1 MLLLVMQI
9 LIVASL
15 FLSVYMIVVTL
26 ERCRSEKRFTFV
38 YCVVTVFFYTLGY
51 LIEITCG
58 SLEGGIIA
66 IKIMYAGGCFMSP
79 LFFFFAAD
87 YCEIRI
93 PKKYYKIPLL
103 IIPVLFY
110 IVALTFEHHQLLYSA
125 YSYDFLSPIPS
136 MNIEPGSLYL
146 VGTFYPLFCI
156 VLSCIVLIRSI
167 IKQSHGRRFG
177 LILLLVSALAPLIA
191 QFTYVALSFFFTT
204 AVAGINF
211 TAFVVIISNFI
222 FFYNV
227 VRNDMFDLA
236 PKAHAITLDL
246 IRDAFIVLDWSMAYT
261 GSNKKAQDL
270 FPALNEH
277 QKGAS
282 ILSLENWPVVLTNQ
296 MEKLEKGE
304 YIERKYDVSSERREL
319 EFTLPQRP
327 GRIYSG
333 WQNRITSEAGA
344 TQGWIILIQDITE
357 TVTLIRNIEEAHQK
371 LQYFN
376 NNLRRAFSTY
386 LSEDVVEEIVSDPTR
401 LQLGG
406 INRHMT
412 ALFTDVKSFT
422 RIAEALK
429 PEQLI
434 DLLNYYLSAMSD
446 IILEQKGTIDKYQ
459 GDAIISFFG
468 APLELEDH
476 ALRACLAA
484 IMMKRAEKEAN
495 RYILGKKI
503 SPTPVLTRIG
513 INTGEMIVGN
523 MGTRKKMNYT
533 IISNAVNLAARLEG
547 VNKQYG
553 TWILA
558 SEATIKE
565 TGKHLLVRRLDR
577 IRVVGIQEPI
587 RIYEILETRA
597 HASTNLQK
605 LAQLFNKAFILFESR
620 KWPDAE
626 LAFKQILRLFPKDSP
641 SLLFLNRCIQFKN
654 NPPPPDWD
662 GVFKLTQK

>member
-1 MLLLVMQI
+1 
-9 LIVASL
+9 
-15 FLSVYMIVVTL
+15 
-26 ERCRSEKRFTFV
+26 
-38 YCVVTVFFYTLGY
+38 
-51 LIEITCG
+51 
-58 SLEGGIIA
+58 
-66 IKIMYAGGCFMSP
+66 MYAGGCFMSP
-79 LFFFFAAD
+79 LFFFFVAD

-93 PKKYYKIPLL
+93 PKKYYQIPLL
-103 IIPVLFY
+103 IVPIFVY
-110 IVALTFEHHQLLYSA
+110 IIAFTFEHHQLLYT
-125 YSYDFLSPIPS
+125 SYTYDPLNPILG
-136 MNIEPGSLYL
+136 MTIEPGSLYL
-146 VGTFYPLFCI
+146 IGTFYPLFCI

-167 IKQSHGRRFG
+167 IKQSRGRRFG
-177 LILLLVSALAPLIA
+177 LILLLISALAPLIA
-191 QFTYVALSFFFTT
+191 NFSYVALSFFFTT
-204 AVAGINF
+204 ALAGINF
-211 TAFVVIISNFI
+211 TAFVMILSNFI
-222 FFYNV
+222 FYYNV
-227 VRNDMFDLA
+227 VRSDMFDLA
-236 PKAHAITLDL
+236 PKAHSITLDL

-261 GSNKKAQDL
+261 GSNKNAQEL
-270 FPALNEH
+270 FPGLSEH

-282 ILSLENWPVVLTNQ
+282 ILSLENWPAELTQ
-296 MEKLEKGE
+296 ETEKTQ
-304 YIERKYDVSSERREL
+304 VNSEQETRQEL

-333 WQNRITSEAGA
+333 WQNRITSESGV

-357 TVTLIRNIEEAHQK
+357 TVTLIRNIEEAHEK

-422 RIAEALK
+422 RIAEVLK

-484 IMMKRAEKEAN
+484 ILMKRAEKEAN
-495 RYILGKKI
+495 RYILEKKL
-503 SPTPVLTRIG
+503 SPTPIITRIG

-523 MGTRKKMNYT
+523 MGTQKKMNYT

-558 SEATIKE
+558 SEATVQE
-565 TGKHLLVRRLDR
+565 TGTHLLTRRLDS
-577 IRVVGIQEPI
+577 IRVVGIQEPV
-587 RIYEILETRA
+587 RIYEILETRD
-597 HASTNLQK
+597 HASADLKK
-605 LAQLFNKAFILFESR
+605 LALLFNKALVLFESR
-620 KWPDAE
+620 NWKNAG
-626 LAFKQILRLFPKDSP
+626 LAFKQILKLFPQDRP
-641 SLLFLNRCIQFKN
+641 SQLFLNRCIKFQT
-654 NPPPPDWD
+654 NPPVPDWD
-662 GVFKLTQK
+662 GVFNLKEK

>member
-1 MLLLVMQI
+1 
-9 LIVASL
+9 
-15 FLSVYMIVVTL
+15 MIIVTL
-26 ERCRSEKRFTFV
+26 ERCRSEKRFGFV
-38 YCVVTVFFYTLGY
+38 YCVVAIFFYTLGY
-51 LIEITCG
+51 FIEMSSG
-58 SLEGGIIA
+58 SMEGCIIA

-79 LFFFFAAD
+79 LFFFFVAD

-93 PKKYYKIPLL
+93 PKKYYQIPIM

-110 IVALTFEHHQLLYSA
+110 AVAFTFDHHKLLYSS
-125 YSYDFLSPIPS
+125 YSYDPMNPILG
-136 MNIEPGSLYL
+136 MTIEPGSLYL
-146 VGTFYPLFCI
+146 IGTFYPLFCI
-156 VLSCIVLIRSI
+156 ILSCIVLTRSI
-167 IKQSHGRRFG
+167 IKQSRGRRFG
-177 LILLLVSALAPLIA
+177 LILLLISALAPLIA
-191 QFTYVALSFFFTT
+191 NFSYVALSFFFKT

-211 TAFVVIISNFI
+211 TAFVMILSNFI

-227 VRNDMFDLA
+227 VRSDMFDLA
-236 PKAHAITLDL
+236 PRAHSITLDL

-261 GSNKKAQDL
+261 GANKNAHML
-270 FPALNEH
+270 FPGLKDH
-277 QKGAS
+277 QKGSS
-282 ILSLENWPVVLTNQ
+282 ILSLEYWPLEITNF
-296 MEKLEKGE
+296 MEKVESGE
-304 YIERKYDVSSERREL
+304 YVMRKYDVSTKRREL
-319 EFTLPQRP
+319 EFTLPHKP
-327 GRIYSG
+327 GKIYSS

-357 TVTLIRNIEEAHQK
+357 TVTLIRNIEEAHSK

-412 ALFTDVKSFT
+412 ALFTDVKNFA

-434 DLLNYYLSAMSD
+434 DLLNYYLSTMSD
-446 IILEQKGTIDKYQ
+446 IILDQKGTIDKYQ

-484 IMMKRAEKEAN
+484 IFMKRAENEAN
-495 RYILGKKI
+495 RYIHEKKI
-503 SPTPVLTRIG
+503 SPTPLLTRIG

-523 MGTRKKMNYT
+523 MGTQKKMNYT

-558 SEATIKE
+558 SEETVKE
-565 TGKHLLVRRLDR
+565 TGDSLLTRRLDR

-587 RIYEILETRA
+587 RIYEILETKA
-597 HASTNLQK
+597 DASAGLQK
-605 LAQLFNKAFILFESR
+605 LAELFNEAFLLFESR
-620 KWPDAE
+620 KWTEAE
-626 LAFKQILRLFPKDSP
+626 VIFKRILHQFPKDGP
-641 SLLFLNRCIQFKN
+641 AQLFLNRCLQFQHH
-654 NPPPPDWD
+654 PPVPNWD
-662 GVFKLTQK
+662 GVFKLTAK